1 MINCINAFSGVS
13 GLTLN
18 MKMCPVP
25 VGEACVLTEGFPVK
39 EQMTYLGTNI
49 CRDQSERVISNFQ
62 HLNPKMKN
70 RFDLWLMRDIHTQCI
85 LQK

>member
-1 MINCINAFSGVS
+1 MINCINAYSGVS

-25 VGEACVLTEGFPVK
+25 VGEARVLKGFPVK

-70 RFDLWLMRDIHTQCI
+70 RFDLWLMSDPSLI
-85 LQK
+85 LLS